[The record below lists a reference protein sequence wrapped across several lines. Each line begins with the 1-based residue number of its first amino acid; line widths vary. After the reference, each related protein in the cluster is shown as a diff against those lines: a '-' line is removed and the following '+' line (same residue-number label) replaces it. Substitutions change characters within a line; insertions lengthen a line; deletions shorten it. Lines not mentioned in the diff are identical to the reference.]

1 MDKIVSRMN
10 ARCRIIFCFSITIH
24 AGKKKIN
31 TSSKKKKKQL
41 NEFGHIR
48 NRL

>member
-10 ARCRIIFCFSITIH
+10 ARCRIIFCFLITIH

-31 TSSKKKKKQL
+31 TSSKKKKQL

>member
-1 MDKIVSRMN
+1 MDKIVLRMN

-31 TSSKKKKKQL
+31 TSSKKKNKQL